1 VHAEVG
7 GKSRYAEKML
17 NLIESA
23 GDRVIFQPENLKDRD
38 QTFER
43 VLALYPDMRVEMD
56 EAGNISLMAPG
67 SLESS
72 SGSSEVFVQLGSWAK
87 RDGTGKA
94 FDSSA
99 TYNLPTG
106 AKMSPDA
113 SWVPKSVLANFAK
126 KALKTVT
133 GVVIAPAFVVEVR
146 SPSDRLK
153 AQERKCE
160 RWIKAGVAEV
170 WLVDPI
176 QQKVHVFLPGR
187 KAEVLVNPKQVKSA
201 VLDGFVLKCG
211 PVWED

>member
-1 VHAEVG
+1 
-7 GKSRYAEKML
+7 ML
-17 NLIESA
+17 NLIENA
-23 GDRVIFQPENLKDRD
+23 GDRVIFQPEKREDRD

-56 EAGNISLMAPG
+56 EAGSISLMAPG

-72 SGSSEVFVQLGSWAK
+72 AGSGEAFGQLREWAQ

-94 FDSSA
+94 FDASA

-113 SWVPKSVLANFAK
+113 SWVPKTVLASFGK
-126 KALKTVT
+126 KALGTVT
-133 GVVIAPAFVVEVR
+133 GVVIAPVFVVEVR
-146 SPSDRLK
+146 SPSDRLP
-153 AQERKCE
+153 AQVKKCA
-160 RWIKAGVAEV
+160 RWIKAGVKEA

-176 QQKVHVFLPGR
+176 ERKVHVFRPGR
-187 KAEVLVNPKQVKSA
+187 KVDVLVAPKQVKSA
-201 VLDGFVLKCG
+201 VLEGFVLKCR